1 MSSEKENALVA
12 VVNTFANALDSDK
25 QMYVLGFMQGIQ
37 AERATQTAAAE
48 RAQPEKKA
56 G

>member
-1 MSSEKENALVA
+1 MQNEKESTIVA
-12 VVNTFANALDSDK
+12 VVNTFTNVLDSDK
-25 QMYVLGFMQGIQ
+25 QMYVLGFMQGVQ

-48 RAQPEKKA
+48 QAQPEKKA